1 MGNGLSTNRRR
12 KPVPRVAVLG
22 GGPSGLTAA
31 YTLLRVH
38 PEVHVDVYEADGR
51 FGGAVKSEA
60 GGGFV
65 YDLGPNSMNAK
76 HAVVHH
82 LLHKE
87 LGLTGRITPRASSSS
102 RRFLVLKDG
111 VLTPVPLTPAQM
123 LRSNLLPWQAKLRL
137 CAEPFVPSG
146 RKGGKQGKKQATAMS
161 SRGSGKG
168 GGMTGADRM
177 GKTEQMVEIE
187 GRTEVESVGQFFS
200 RRFGKHFTDW
210 LVDPAVGGIY
220 SADPYNI
227 SMKHAFRKVWH
238 VEQKYGSVL
247 GGLLRGGFKSSQPPN
262 TASVLPASSTGNGG
276 KRAKQTQQGQG
287 EQQNSQQTVVAKQT
301 NKSVTAAQPTRAQL
315 MQSFNYDDGMH
326 VLTDTLVERIKE
338 FGPRAKLISS
348 CAVHTIDSTSP
359 SSYSSSSSSS
369 PSPKR
374 QPKTP
379 ITYQPGHWRING
391 RRRRYDAVI
400 TTIPAHALKDVT
412 SNVRSLRRGFRKLS
426 HQIPYAPV
434 SVAVLGFDKAQMSA
448 VPADAHGFG
457 ALVPSCEKS
466 TAPSGMLGVNF
477 TSDGFPSRLIDDD
490 GKNNKTFWTVYLG
503 GSRRPAI
510 VTMPPSVI
518 VDLAVGQLQQTLG
531 VKGQPAYAR
540 VENWA
545 NAIPTYHT
553 KFDEALCTMARIERR
568 TKGSVALAGNYR
580 DGVGVPDALLSGVQ
594 HALKIN
600 HFLRNSV
607 K

>member
-1 MGNGLSTNRRR
+1 MGNGLSINRQR

-38 PEVHVDVYEADGR
+38 PEVHVDLYEADGR
-51 FGGAVKSEA
+51 FGGAVKSET

-87 LGLTGRITPRASSSS
+87 LGLTGRITPRAASSS

-111 VLTPVPLTPAQM
+111 VLTPVPLTPMQM
-123 LRSNLLPWQAKLRL
+123 LRSKLLPWHAKLRL
-137 CAEPFVPSG
+137 CAEPFVTSG
-146 RKGGKQGKKQATAMS
+146 RRKGKQGKKQVV
-161 SRGSGKG
+161 
-168 GGMTGADRM
+168 D
-177 GKTEQMVEIE
+177 IE
-187 GRTEVESVGQFFS
+187 ERTEVESVGQFFS

-210 LVDPAVGGIY
+210 VVDPAVGGIY

-227 SMKHAFRKVWH
+227 SMKHAFRKVWR
-238 VEQKYGSVL
+238 VEQTYGSVL
-247 GGLLRGGFKSSQPPN
+247 GGLLRGGFKSSQPSN
-262 TASVLPASSTGNGG
+262 TPSVLPPSSTGNGG
-276 KRAKQTQQGQG
+276 KREKQTQQVQD
-287 EQQNSQQTVVAKQT
+287 EQQNDQQTVAAKQS
-301 NKSVTAAQPTRAQL
+301 NKSVTAQPTRAQL

-369 PSPKR
+369 SSPKR

-379 ITYQPGHWRING
+379 IAYQPGYWRING

-412 SNVRSLRRGFRKLS
+412 SNVRSLRRGLRKLS
-426 HQIPYAPV
+426 NQIPYAPV
-434 SVAVLGFDKAQMSA
+434 SVAVLGFDKTQMSA
-448 VPADAHGFG
+448 VSADAYGFG

-490 GKNNKTFWTVYLG
+490 GGKNNKTFWTVYLG

-510 VTMPPSVI
+510 VSMPPSVI
-518 VDLAVGQLQQTLG
+518 VDLAVGQLQKTLG
-531 VKGQPAYAR
+531 VEGQPAYAR
-540 VENWA
+540 VQNWA

-594 HALKIN
+594 HALKID